1 MYKRFWNKVDKSG
14 ECWVWTAA
22 VRKDGYGQ
30 FRFNGRVVKAHR
42 FSYAEKF
49 GPIPDGLFVCH
60 SCDNRRCVN
69 PFHLF
74 LGTDRENKE
83 DMYMKKRHVFGENHP
98 NSLMNAEVIRAIR
111 EGAKHGLSQTE
122 LAKKYNTQ
130 RGRVSLIVN
139 KKAWAS
145 V

>member
-1 MYKRFWNKVDKSG
+1 MNQRFWSKVDKSG
-14 ECWVWTAA
+14 ECWTWTAS

-30 FRFNGRVVKAHR
+30 FRLNGKNVKSHR

-49 GPIPDGLFVCH
+49 GEIPDGLFVCH
-60 SCDNRRCVN
+60 TCDNRKCVN
-69 PFHLF
+69 PDHLF
-74 LGTDRENKE
+74 AGTYAENMA
-83 DMYMKKRHVFGENHP
+83 DMYAKKRHVFGDHHP
-98 NSLMNAEVIRAIR
+98 NSLMNTQVILAIR
-111 EGAKHGLSQTE
+111 EDAKNGLSQTVI
-122 LAKKYNTQ
+122 AKKYNTQ